1 MKRFSSS
8 TCIGLIGRNFLQC
21 NSVGV
26 SRARGFSFTVS
37 SRDAFGVYPEKAGK
51 RSPSLASE
59 AFWRPTKPEVLSA
72 IEVANE
78 CLRGKIQLFRNPERD
93 LILPCSETEQ
103 ELWRLKGIADTIT
116 MGGEESPTAL
126 MTTNAIQRNEGA
138 KERTL
143 IFLENLNVILDSKP
157 RG

>member
-78 CLRGKIQLFRNPERD
+78 CLRGKIQLLEIPNV
-93 LILPCSETEQ
+93 ILMICPETEQ
-103 ELWRLKGIADTIT
+103 ELWRLKGIADTVT